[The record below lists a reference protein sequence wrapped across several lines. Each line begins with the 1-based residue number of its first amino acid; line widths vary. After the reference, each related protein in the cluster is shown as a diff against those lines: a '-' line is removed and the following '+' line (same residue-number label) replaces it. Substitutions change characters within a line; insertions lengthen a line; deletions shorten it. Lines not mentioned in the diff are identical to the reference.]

1 MVSGSEG
8 PDDGARDLKRR
19 MNRRTETVTVDVSNA
34 PELRSVVRWRGE
46 FYRWISNVGN
56 GTLKETRDPDLDIG

>member
-8 PDDGARDLKRR
+8 PDDGARDLKRG

-34 PELRSVVRWRGE
+34 PELRSVVCWRGE
-46 FYRWISNVGN
+46 FY
-56 GTLKETRDPDLDIG
+56 